1 LRDIQDLISKDIL
14 VQENAGG
21 RSTSYGL
28 KDVEF

>member
-1 LRDIQDLISKDIL
+1 LISKDIL

-28 KDVEF
+28 KDFEF